1 MATFVLVHGGWGGGW
16 EWTPVADALRQRGHE
31 VFTPTLTGLGE
42 REHIR
47 ASEVTL
53 ADHID
58 DVVGVIH
65 FEDIDDVVLCGH
77 SYGGMV
83 VTGVADRRPER
94 IRLLTYLDAF
104 VPRDGESLRDVTP
117 PGLIDA
123 LLAVGRDRGDGRAP
137 IPDELLPPDDARN
150 EATERYVARLRPQA
164 TNTFTERIALTGAV
178 DRLPRAY
185 VHCTGY
191 EDSVM
196 GPFADRARSEGWLYR
211 DIHTQHDLHLS
222 DPDGTVEV
230 LDDLAHANLATGAS
244 RPNASSARHGTRAR

>member
-83 VTGVADRRPER
+83 VTGVADRVPER

-104 VPRDGESLRDVTP
+104 VPRDGESMRDILP
-117 PGLIDA
+117 PGFADA
-123 LLAVGRDRGDGRAP
+123 LLAVAQERGDGRAP
-137 IPDELLPPDDARN
+137 IPAELLPRDVTDAV
-150 EATERYVARLRPQA
+150 TERYVARLRPQA
-164 TNTFTERIALTGAV
+164 ANTFTDAITLTGAV
-178 DRLPRAY
+178 DGVARAY
-185 VHCTGY
+185 VRCTGY
-191 EDSVM
+191 EDSAT
-196 GPFADRARSEGWLYR
+196 GSFAERARSEGWLYR
-211 DIHTQHDLHLS
+211 ELASEHDLHLS
-222 DPDGTVEV
+222 DPGATV
-230 LDDLAHANLATGAS
+230 DLVQELASAS
-244 RPNASSARHGTRAR
+244 VRG